1 MAATLRAY
9 IAGSPVTLK
18 SRTLSIQKSV
28 NQRGNLSGTI
38 YVAPGGTAPAV
49 RDRVG
54 VFKAE
59 DFAARAFNGST
70 SVASRSYSDTTIND
84 WTLGGWV
91 RADSTSAA
99 WRVAFGIGRQA
110 TNGYGIGQN
119 PSNEWAGFLSGV
131 AVVGAGVETVVPGDW
146 VFLALRRSSGT
157 TQFYVNGVATG
168 ATSASAPAAP
178 NSSSQWTVGASYNTA
193 ASGYAEFFD
202 GDVAWAFFT
211 NSVLTTTQIAA
222 LASGGPGGTGIS
234 PDQFDAGGFFR
245 TYGLQ
250 GDATENDTDGSNA
263 LTLTDTT
270 VTDGPPVVSTAATIL
285 FAGEITKAPKAGLG
299 GYSVAAMDV
308 KIAAVDYMGWIE
320 KKVVTLS
327 RASESLTARLSAIN
341 TATLSGDGVTIGS
354 AQDTGPTL
362 VARDY
367 DHAPLQQVIN
377 DLVVETG
384 GRVFTISPLLEAT
397 MLAPSSQAAP
407 FDLEDP
413 DVDDNTVG
421 DVVVDDVTRDYANRV
436 WLPIG
441 SGKTVEVTESF
452 TGDGATDTWD
462 LTYTSVSNRGYVTAN
477 GNFETLDRLGTA
489 QWTIN
494 SSNQLVRNAGN
505 LTNTHVVTV
514 VHDAEFPMWITAE
527 NTTEQTAHGVR
538 EKTLPA
544 RTDIYE
550 AAVGQAL
557 ADAAL
562 DEAVIDQQ
570 VIKYPTH
577 TDGLEVGMEQTFDI
591 ADRGLSTQTATITE
605 LSIRDLGPTLLRY
618 DVTAITGGRLRTW
631 QQTFQQWGGVA

>member
-1 MAATLRAY
+1 MSTLKAY
-9 IAGSPVTLK
+9 IDGSAVTLK
-18 SRTLSIQKSV
+18 GRTLSIQKAV

-38 YVAPGGTAPAV
+38 YVPPGGTAPAV

-54 VFKAE
+54 VFKSA

-70 SVASRSYSDTTIND
+70 SVAARAYSDTTVNN
-84 WTLGGWV
+84 WTMGCWV
-91 RADSTSAA
+91 RPDTTSAA
-99 WRVAFGIGRQA
+99 NRVPFAIGRDG
-110 TNGYGIGQN
+110 TNGYGFVQRTTN
-119 PSNEWAGFLSGV
+119 HWAGLLCGV
-131 AVVGAGVETVVPGDW
+131 TFVGDSTYSAVADVW
-146 VFLALRRSSGT
+146 VHLLLQRSSGVT
-157 TQFYVNGVATG
+157 TFYVNGTAVG
-168 ATSASAPAAP
+168 STSASAPNAP
-178 NSSSQWTVGASYNTA
+178 NSSSQWTVGAILN
-193 ASGYAEFFD
+193 SGAGGYTLHFD
-202 GDVAWAFFT
+202 GDVAWSFFT
-211 NSVLTTTQIAA
+211 DSVLTSSQITRLVA
-222 LASGGPGGTGIS
+222 GGPGGTGIS
-234 PDQFDAGGFFR
+234 PDQFDVGGLFR
-245 TYGLQ
+245 TYALQ
-250 GDATENDTDGSNA
+250 GDATENDTDGGNA
-263 LTLTDTT
+263 LSLASTT
-270 VTDGPPVVSTAATIL
+270 VTDGPAVVSSNANIL
-285 FAGEITKAPKAGLG
+285 FAGEITNAPKAGLG

-308 KIAAVDYMGWIE
+308 RIAAVDYMGWIE

-327 RASESLTARLSAIN
+327 RPSESLSARLTAIN

-354 AQDTGPTL
+354 SQDTGPTL

-407 FDLEDP
+407 FNLEDP
-413 DVDDNTVG
+413 DVSDYTVG

-505 LTNTHVVTV
+505 LTNTHVVTI
-514 VHDAEFPMWITAE
+514 VHDAEFPMWLTAE
-527 NTTEQTAHGVR
+527 DTGEQTAHGVR
-538 EKTLPA
+538 EKVLPA
-544 RTDIYE
+544 RTDIFS

-562 DEAVIDQQ
+562 DEAIVDQQ

-577 TDGLEVGMEQTFDI
+577 TDGLDVGMEQTFDI
-591 ADRGLSTQTATITE
+591 ANRGLSTQTATITE
-605 LSIRDLGPTLLRY
+605 LSIRDLGPSLLRY